1 MVSSEG
7 LEGDKMGS
15 RFNKLVKQ
23 LEKKGART
31 PRALAAWIGRRKYGK
46 KTYQA
51 MAAAGRRKKSRK
63 RK

>member
-1 MVSSEG
+1 
-7 LEGDKMGS
+7 MGS

-31 PRALAAWIGRRKYGK
+31 PRRLAAWIGRRKYGK